1 MNRLINEE
9 GVLNIEDLLMDNAS
23 FQAIV
28 EDKIVTLEEK
38 KELSAKVM
46 ALLKKIDHECND
58 EQVELVRKLMAEFC
72 AFVFVCSAYPESK

>member
-1 MNRLINEE
+1 MCNSILEENE
-9 GVLNIEDLLMDNAS
+9 L
-23 FQAIV
+23 
-28 EDKIVTLEEK
+28 TLEEK

-46 ALLKKIDHECND
+46 ALLKKIDQECND